1 MMIVIP
7 TDIYIFIVSFYSTKT
22 WHAVVQL
29 RQKRNDD
36 APRKGLVMLE
46 MALARNPQVRKH
58 VLKIDTCK
66 QGFDFYFI
74 SLTHAQ
80 TFASYLARIAPMRIK
95 SAKKMVSA
103 DVKNN
108 TANMK
113 YTVTCDMVP
122 LCRDDLIVVHKSAKG
137 ILSGRLCL
145 VTKVST
151 VVHLVDASPKQ
162 SSVMDGMLAEVPP
175 ETYYKS
181 GGEKL
186 YRVVSSS
193 RRLIR
198 YVVLDLELCHD
209 GQSGDHPKYEGA
221 DRKVNKFALA
231 DVEIARETDFGNN
244 DETFQCVTH
253 LGNLLEVGDIVLGY
267 DLASAVLAGGAEW
280 SMDRS
285 FNAHFTM
292 PDVVLVKKVKGVDKE
307 EQPEKQRAKSSGS
320 KKRKRRRHKNEKRMR
335 EMEEAA
341 EHMGFLDSEELDQE
355 QFDRELVNDPDLA
368 EELVAAERELAAID
382 KGGDE
387 DAEYKGDL

>member
-1 MMIVIP
+1 
-7 TDIYIFIVSFYSTKT
+7 
-22 WHAVVQL
+22 
-29 RQKRNDD
+29 
-36 APRKGLVMLE
+36 MLE

-66 QGFDFYFI
+66 QGFDFFFL

-80 TFASYLARIAPMRIK
+80 TFSSYLARIAPMRIK
-95 SAKKMVSA
+95 TTKKMVSA

-122 LCRDDLIVVHKSAKG
+122 LCRDDLVVVHKSAKG

-151 VVHLVDASPKQ
+151 VVHLVDAAPKR
-162 SSVMDGMLAEVPP
+162 SLVMDGMLAEIPP
-175 ETYYKS
+175 EAYYKS

-186 YRVVSSS
+186 YRVLSSS

-198 YVVLDLELCHD
+198 YVVLDVELCHD
-209 GQSGDHPKYEGA
+209 GQSGDNPKYEVA
-221 DRKVNKFALA
+221 DSKVNKFALA
-231 DVEIARETDFGNN
+231 DVEVARETDLGNN
-244 DETFQCVTH
+244 DETFRCVTH

-280 SMDRS
+280 SIDRS

-292 PDVVLVKKVKGVDKE
+292 PDAVLVKKVQGVDKE
-307 EQPEKQRAKSSGS
+307 EQEEKQRAKSSGS
-320 KKRKRRRHKNEKRMR
+320 KKRERRRHRNEKRMR
-335 EMEEAA
+335 ELEAA
-341 EHMGFLDSEELDQE
+341 AERMGFLGSEGLDQE
-355 QFDRELVNDPDLA
+355 QFNRELVNDPDLA
-368 EELVAAERELAAID
+368 EELVTAERELAAID
-382 KGGDE
+382 NSGDE
-387 DAEYKGDL
+387 DVDGKSNT